1 MTTTSTFGIVF
12 HTIIAKK
19 RKDGKVP
26 IYLRITID
34 GVRTEFSIKRFIDPG
49 RWNSLAGK
57 AKGTNDDSKDI
68 NHHINVIR
76 NKIKKAHTQLI
87 DEEKTI
93 LGPAII
99 KRFTGKDEN
108 VHTLVTTF
116 NYFIKKIN
124 ERVGIDYAPA
134 TITRYKTTLTHI
146 KNFLSEYYTQDDI
159 QLKKLD
165 FAFVSNLEQYFKVTK
180 TCSHNT
186 TMKYIKNLKRIV
198 HFAMEQDWLDADPFF
213 KFKTTIKEVKRDY
226 LTDEELDS
234 LVTKEI
240 TIKRLDLVRDI
251 FVFSCFTGLAYID
264 IVGLNQS
271 NIKKGI
277 DGNDWLVVDRKKTG
291 TQSRIILLPKAIE
304 IINKYK
310 DHPLVQ
316 DKESLL
322 PIYSNQRMNGYLK
335 EIGTLCKI
343 EKNLHFHLSR
353 HTFATTIT
361 LKNGV
366 PIETVSKMLGHTSI
380 KTTQIYAKVVDKKIS
395 NDMSKLK
402 DKLSNTKKPLEKI
415 NTASSDTN

>member
-1 MTTTSTFGIVF
+1 MATTTTFSIVF
-12 HTIIAKK
+12 HTMNSKK
-19 RKDGKVP
+19 RRDKKVP

-34 GVRTEFSIKRFIDPG
+34 GKRTEFSIKRFIDPG
-49 RWNSLAGK
+49 RWNSSAGK
-57 AKGTNDDSKDI
+57 ARGTNDDSNELNDYI
-68 NHHINVIR
+68 DVIR
-76 NKIKKAHTQLI
+76 KKIKKAHKQLI

-93 LGPAII
+93 SGPAII
-99 KRFTGKDEN
+99 SKYTGKDEKY
-108 VHTLVTTF
+108 HTLVTTF
-116 NYFIKKIN
+116 NYYIKKIN

-134 TITRYKTTLTHI
+134 TITRYETTLTHI
-146 KNFLSEYYTQDDI
+146 KNFLSEYYTKDDI
-159 QLKKLD
+159 LLKKLD
-165 FAFVSNLEQYFKVTK
+165 FAFASDLEQYFKVTK

-198 HFAMEQDWLDADPFF
+198 HFAMEQDWIDADPFF
-213 KFKTTIKEVKRDY
+213 KFKAKIKEVHREF
-226 LTDEELDS
+226 LTDEELNS

-251 FVFSCFTGLAYID
+251 FVFSCYTGLAYID
-264 IVGLNQS
+264 IVGLTLS
-271 NIKKGI
+271 NIRKGI

-304 IINKYK
+304 IIKKYEN
-310 DHPLVQ
+310 HPLVH

-335 EIGTLCKI
+335 EIGTLCEI

-366 PIETVSKMLGHTSI
+366 PIETVSAMLGHKSI
-380 KTTQIYAKVVDKKIS
+380 RTTQIYAKVVDKKIS
-395 NDMSKLK
+395 NDMSELK
-402 DKLSNTKKPLEKI
+402 DKLSNIKKTTENAAKLA
-415 NTASSDTN
+415 NYTN